1 METVRVLSV
10 PQLLERAA
18 VENPSKE
25 AIYDLRRRITYGDLH
40 KEVRQLASALVSLGI
55 KQGDRVGVC
64 LPNWLETV
72 QLIFCYLPNWSDRRS
87 F

>member
-25 AIYDLRRRITYGDLH
+25 AIYDCGVESPMVICTRKSASWH
-40 KEVRQLASALVSLGI
+40 QL
-55 KQGDRVGVC
+55 
-64 LPNWLETV
+64 
-72 QLIFCYLPNWSDRRS
+72 
-87 F
+87 